1 MGLSLC
7 SCLTPSEGVDHTG
20 TREETAGTGK
30 TLGAWARAQTVGPA
44 VGTKGGL
51 PNSLAMPPPVVLG
64 DGALPREEGP
74 CESDPTHSLP
84 STGEDTE
91 EGSLGPRRGPSTR
104 RGHRGQ

>member
-7 SCLTPSEGVDHTG
+7 SCLTAPEGVDHTG

-30 TLGAWARAQTVGPA
+30 TLGPGPGLRLWALQWELRVG
-44 VGTKGGL
+44 
-51 PNSLAMPPPVVLG
+51 SLIHLQCHPQVVLG